1 MNDHG
6 LMVVRLAAVALMGA
20 SLSGCIAQAVHAVV
34 APAMDSAF
42 EASMTPQ
49 SAGITTSTW
58 RGKSCEAL
66 ELSEASM
73 AQQKQDA
80 VAKGDTQLVKITG
93 WHMDSIRQV
102 RTEQGCIASA
112 SGATVPASGQVTA
125 YGYCM
130 TSTDKYVYV
139 TPMFT
144 YGDFYVDGG
153 EAESAAFTAML
164 RSNYGYTGSGGYC
177 LMEDSPAK
185 AQAAIERT
193 AGLTTMIIGWNTV
206 RVPWTPPPIT
216 KASKAAVAAKPAAAP
231 GKPSTVTTVASNNV
245 EAQGLGLTLET
256 PSPELVKALGLKDS
270 SGAWVVNVAP
280 GSAAAK
286 AGIKAMDVIQDV
298 SGQQVNAPG
307 DVQAIAGK
315 LRAGYKASL
324 GVWRDRGSREL
335 SLVIPA
341 GAVAPVVAAKT
352 QPVAPASTS
361 PAAVWTVAPANATVP
376 DGKPFCHAYIYVVK
390 KPGGWQ
396 SSIFQ
401 TASDNQTSSVMIA
414 SLAKFVAQ
422 VRQEQPEQWRPF
434 TFAPEQCSPHVG
446 YCYANGEKSL
456 FKADQMAGQFCFATR
471 AEAETHVAS
480 FNSVKPVY
488 EKVDFK
494 P

>member
-1 MNDHG
+1 MNDQG
-6 LMVVRLAAVALMGA
+6 LMVVRLGAVALLGA
-20 SLSGCIAQAVHAVV
+20 SLSGCIAQAVHAVLD
-34 APAMDSAF
+34 PAMDSAF

-49 SAGITTSTW
+49 SSGVTTSKW
-58 RGKSCEAL
+58 RGKSCADLEFIEAH
-66 ELSEASM
+66 M
-73 AQQKQDA
+73 GQQKQDS
-80 VAKGDTQLVKITG
+80 VAKGDTRMVKITG
-93 WHMDSIRQV
+93 WEVDSIHQV

-112 SGATVPASGQVTA
+112 AGATVPASGQVTA

-206 RVPWTPPPIT
+206 RVPWTPPAIA
-216 KASKAAVAAKPAAAP
+216 KAPKAAVVTAP
-231 GKPSTVTTVASNNV
+231 GAVSGKPSTATAAGSNSV
-245 EAQGLGLTLET
+245 GAQGLGLTLET
-256 PSPELVKALGLKDS
+256 PSPELIKALGLKDS
-270 SGAWVVNVAP
+270 SGAWVVDVAP

-298 SGQQVNAPG
+298 SGQEVNAPG

-324 GVWRDRGSREL
+324 GVWRDRASREL

-341 GAVAPVVAAKT
+341 GAAAPAVAAKA
-352 QPVAPASTS
+352 QPVEPVPRVPAVVS
-361 PAAVWTVAPANATVP
+361 TVAPAKATVP

-401 TASDNQTSSVMIA
+401 TASDNQTPSVMIA

-434 TFAPEQCSPHVG
+434 TFAPDQCSPVG